1 MEAERKLQ
9 IQIYDINLMIE
20 NKIIDAIE
28 ITIRKNFENKNI
40 DKSSIEYLI
49 QDIRQKIIENHS
61 EKKIVHIV
69 IKKCLMDNEEYNNIP
84 IGKKC
89 GKLTIELSFIYLQ
102 NFLVSKIESM
112 LTNFQI
118 QTNKVICTNYAKS
131 LLSTDVDDISQA
143 GLVVLSDKNINEVSI
158 YPKKS
163 TKLSFFEKLFH
174 IFS

>member
-1 MEAERKLQ
+1 MNKNNIFININTEINKIHFIINNSISKKNVFYKYLYLEYSIDDKLNFQKNFERIFKEIVLEAERKLQ

-89 GKLTIELSFIYLQ
+89 GKLTIELASSICKI
-102 NFLVSKIESM
+102 FLYQK
-112 LTNFQI
+112 
-118 QTNKVICTNYAKS
+118 
-131 LLSTDVDDISQA
+131 
-143 GLVVLSDKNINEVSI
+143 
-158 YPKKS
+158 
-163 TKLSFFEKLFH
+163 
-174 IFS
+174 

>member
-1 MEAERKLQ
+1 
-9 IQIYDINLMIE
+9 MIE

-102 NFLVSKIESM
+102 NFCI
-112 LTNFQI
+112 
-118 QTNKVICTNYAKS
+118 
-131 LLSTDVDDISQA
+131 
-143 GLVVLSDKNINEVSI
+143 KNRINA
-158 YPKKS
+158 
-163 TKLSFFEKLFH
+163 
-174 IFS
+174 